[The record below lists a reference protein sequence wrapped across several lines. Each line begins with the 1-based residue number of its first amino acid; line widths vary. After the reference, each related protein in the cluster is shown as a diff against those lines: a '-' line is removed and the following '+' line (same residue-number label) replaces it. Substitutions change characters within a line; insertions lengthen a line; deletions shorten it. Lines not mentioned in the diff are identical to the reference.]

1 MKILVTENQIRDL
14 VGKLK
19 TNKLINE
26 GTISNEEYSDEVKVD
41 VEVYGVKING
51 DEIDWATCGSMDLSY
66 TIGIERS
73 SWGIK
78 GIDVYDIKG
87 PSEFEIEI
95 TPQTEDSQDNILLT
109 LPYSWENVQIEE
121 ERGRIIGIDNEIRVI
136 LKNTENG
143 EIAIDYVSVTVFTL

>member
-1 MKILVTENQIRDL
+1 MKIIVTENQIRDL
-14 VGKLK
+14 VGKIK
-19 TNKLINE
+19 TNKIINE
-26 GTISNEEYSDEVKVD
+26 GTISNEEYSDDVKVD
-41 VEVYGVKING
+41 VETYGVKING
-51 DEIDWATCGSMDLSY
+51 DEIDWATCGSMNLSY

-78 GIDVYDIKG
+78 EIDVYDIKG

-95 TPQTEDSQDNILLT
+95 TPQTDDNQDEILLT
-109 LPYSWENVQIEE
+109 LPYSWENVQIER
-121 ERGRIIGIDNEIRVI
+121 ERGGLIGLDDEIRVV